1 MCTDVSSTE
10 MSVQIFSQ
18 TNLPD
23 INKFLAPKE
32 CLPYIVLKYVNEI
45 PLLNI
50 ETVTKQTNKTLS
62 LNKTTSADV
71 DQLIYHMT
79 GQIEA
84 LSIDLK

>member
-1 MCTDVSSTE
+1 M
-10 MSVQIFSQ
+10 
-18 TNLPD
+18 
-23 INKFLAPKE
+23 
-32 CLPYIVLKYVNEI
+32 NEI
-45 PLLNI
+45 PLLNN

-71 DQLIYHMT
+71 EAQLSDQLIYHMT

>member
-1 MCTDVSSTE
+1 MTTDVEYTK
-10 MSVQIFSQ
+10 I
-18 TNLPD
+18 
-23 INKFLAPKE
+23 APKE

-45 PLLNI
+45 PLLNN

-71 DQLIYHMT
+71 EAQLSDQLIYHMT

>member
-1 MCTDVSSTE
+1 M
-10 MSVQIFSQ
+10 
-18 TNLPD
+18 
-23 INKFLAPKE
+23 
-32 CLPYIVLKYVNEI
+32 NEI
-45 PLLNI
+45 PLLNN